1 MRIIDEIKNKLLTDI
16 FPIEDLDD
24 IMQSYGYRQINED
37 LDDDDNVEN
46 GIMKY
51 TNGQSQL
58 WLRYMSNGNNYII
71 NDVTR
76 ATKKRGKT
84 ETRPLVESE
93 IKMLMDYFRDK
104 EKYTEFMVS
113 MLEMLL
119 ARRIGDTLSFRW
131 SDFYYENGKQK
142 ESITTLVEDKTEK
155 IIDVSISEMV
165 WKYLDYYCEKT
176 GINPMD
182 NIRDFVFP
190 TEAKRNA
197 QTERELK
204 DAINKHAASFRYE
217 FKVAANACGIDGVST
232 HSLRKTF
239 GSIVYQLNRFDPDCL
254 MVEQSI
260 FGHDSIETTKTY
272 IGIMRDK
279 TRKYFNDMAVYLDE
293 VDHGKSH
300 SIDNTPVIALKTN
313 DLRDILYE
321 AIKAGRETKSDIAE
335 LLNEF
340 IGKVENKRTM

>member
-24 IMQSYGYRQINED
+24 IMQSYGYHQMDVD
-37 LDDDDNVEN
+37 LDDDDNVED

-51 TNGQSQL
+51 TNGKSQL

-93 IKMLMDYFRDK
+93 IKMLMDYFRER
-104 EKYTEFMVS
+104 EKYTEFMISV
-113 MLEMLL
+113 LEMLV
-119 ARRIGDTLSFRW
+119 ARRIGDILSLKW
-131 SDFYYENGKQK
+131 IDFYYKNGKRK
-142 ESITTLVEDKTEK
+142 ESVTTLIEDKTGK
-155 IIDVSISEMV
+155 INDISITDSV
-165 WKYLDYYCEKT
+165 WKYLDYYCEKMS
-176 GINPMD
+176 INPLD
-182 NIRDFVFP
+182 NLEDFVFP
-190 TEAKRNA
+190 TQAKRKA
-197 QTERELK
+197 ITERELK
-204 DAINKHAASFRYE
+204 RAINKHAASFRYE
-217 FKVAANACGIDGVST
+217 FKVAANFCGIDGVST

-254 MVEQSI
+254 MVEQSL

-272 IGIMRDK
+272 IGIMREK
-279 TRKYFNDMAVYLDE
+279 TQKYFNDMSVYLDE
-293 VDHGKSH
+293 VDNGKSH

-321 AIKAGRETKSDIAE
+321 AIKSGRETDTDVAE

-340 IGKVENKRTM
+340 ISKVENKRTM

>member
-24 IMQSYGYRQINED
+24 IMQSYGYRKMDID
-37 LDDDDNVEN
+37 LDDDDNVED

-51 TNGQSQL
+51 TNGKSQL

-84 ETRPLVESE
+84 ETRPLIESE
-93 IKMLMDYFRDK
+93 IKMIMDYFRDK
-104 EKYTEFMVS
+104 EKYTEFMISV
-113 MLEMLL
+113 LEMLL

-131 SDFYYENGKQK
+131 SDFYYGNGKKK

-217 FKVAANACGIDGVST
+217 FKVAANVCGIDGVST

-293 VDHGKSH
+293 VDSGKSH

-313 DLRDILYE
+313 DLRDILYS
-321 AIKAGRETKSDIAE
+321 AIKAGRETDTDVAE

-340 IGKVENKRTM
+340 ISKVESKRTM